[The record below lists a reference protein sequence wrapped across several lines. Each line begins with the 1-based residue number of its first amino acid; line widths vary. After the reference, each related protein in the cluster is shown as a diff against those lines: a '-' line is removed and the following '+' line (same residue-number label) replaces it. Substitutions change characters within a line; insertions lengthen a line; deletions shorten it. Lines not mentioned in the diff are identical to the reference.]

1 MKHICHISTTFNLR
15 SGSARRTSAIIRESV
30 GLGYRVSLV
39 IGRDHD
45 LTESDLP
52 GVEIYPVPRMVK
64 YVKPGY
70 DCRAPWDIKKIL
82 AKIKPDLVHTHLAKG
97 GILGRLA
104 AKRAGI
110 PYILH
115 TVHGPTFPSRI
126 GLHKRII
133 YRTMERFCGRMTDQ
147 FVFVGKELQQ
157 TYLQARVC
165 SRANS
170 HVIQTG
176 RPDNVVDR
184 QPLSDSK
191 RKRLRNEVFGG
202 FGEDFLIV
210 TVGRLVPAKQ
220 LEHAV
225 SITAKLRQKGVPARL
240 AIVGKSL
247 LVEEQGYEYRLLQL
261 ARDLQVDEFVVFT
274 GFRTDV
280 PDIMDAAD
288 VVLLTSRYEGLP
300 NVAVEALIAKKP
312 MVAYNVSG
320 ISEVLK
326 HKKTGYIVQQGDM
339 DHAVAG
345 LLFCRSGGMK
355 LSEQDERQRN
365 ATLDSFRESTM
376 VRKKMNLYK
385 QIFSSLNCGE

>member
-15 SGSARRTSAIIRESV
+15 SGSAQRTSAILRESV
-30 GLGYRVSLV
+30 RQGYRVSLV
-39 IGRDHD
+39 IGRDYD

-52 GVEIYPVPRMVK
+52 GVEIYSVPRMVK

-70 DCRAPWDIKKIL
+70 DCKALWDIKNIF
-82 AKIKPDLVHTHLAKG
+82 AEIEPAIVHTHLAKG

-104 AKRAGI
+104 AQHAGV
-110 PYILH
+110 PCILH

-133 YRTMERFCGRMTDQ
+133 YRTMEQFCGRMTDL
-147 FVFVGKELQQ
+147 FIFVGKELQQ
-157 TYLQARVC
+157 SYIHARVC
-165 SRANS
+165 TGDNS
-170 HVIQTG
+170 HVIRTG
-176 RPDNVVDR
+176 RPDKVIDR
-184 QPLSDSK
+184 QSLPDLT

-202 FGEDFLIV
+202 FEEDFLIV

-225 SITAKLRQKGVPARL
+225 LITAKLRQKGVPARL

-247 LVEEQGYEYRLLQL
+247 LMEEQGYERNIIRL
-261 ARDLQVDEFVVFT
+261 ARDLHVDDFIVFT
-274 GFRTDV
+274 GFRTDI

-288 VVLLTSRYEGLP
+288 AVLLTSRYEGLP
-300 NVAVEALIAKKP
+300 NVAVEALVAKTP

-326 HKKTGYIVQQGDM
+326 HKETGYIVQQGDM
-339 DHAVAG
+339 EGAVAG
-345 LLFCRSGGMK
+345 LCYCHFSGLK
-355 LSEQDERQRN
+355 LSGKNEKERN
-365 ATLDSFRESTM
+365 AILDSFRESTM
-376 VRKKMNLYK
+376 VQKKMNLYE
-385 QIFSSLNCGE
+385 QIFSSLKCGE